1 VTGIVAVAKGAG
13 LTNSHWVRDEGHFMQ
28 LLDRRFTEAGRCF
41 RVSGSTTSPPDA
53 DDARPGPDPQR
64 LREGG
69 LEPAAVAKRL
79 ISAPFAPK
87 FVSGSNRHRYD
98 AGCAA

>member
-13 LTNSHWVRDEGHFMQ
+13 LTNSHWVRDEGHFTQ
-28 LLDRRFTEAGRCF
+28 LLDRRFTEGGPLLPGVRIDD
-41 RVSGSTTSPPDA
+41 SPPDP